1 MPGHHDYILARWSF
15 VRGNPFLSKMPYSCK
30 RVAMDEEPYKFG
42 KQGKSNPP
50 GLYIYKTPLVRFISC
65 AKLYV
70 LITVSFDSMQEI
82 GPLFHK
88 TTVSL

>member
-42 KQGKSNPP
+42 KQGVGALLIISNSNPP
-50 GLYIYKTPLVRFISC
+50 GLYYYYYYYYSPHRKGVQL
-65 AKLYV
+65 K
-70 LITVSFDSMQEI
+70 E
-82 GPLFHK
+82 
-88 TTVSL
+88 